1 MKGLKRGRDTD
12 AEEKSE
18 RSDDM
23 SVDGVEENLD
33 NDRAK
38 RLRADL

>member
-12 AEEKSE
+12 AEEESE

-33 NDRAK
+33 NDRSK
-38 RLRADL
+38 RLRADS